1 MATPFS
7 RTLRSLQ
14 GESSSGW
21 IFGLSILAVLL
32 ATWLLWF
39 VAAEL
44 PVFAVSDEARLEVEA
59 AVHPVAAHTS
69 GRLVEVSAVVGGEVN
84 AGDVLFELDAAL
96 ERRRLD
102 EEIARREA
110 LEKELESLRV
120 ALATEAAG
128 LTDAGQAAG
137 SAIDEARSRFRAA
150 IAAAELA
157 EEEAARTRRLHSEGL
172 TSEME
177 GRRADAVARERRAD
191 AEALEQATIRLR
203 NERQLERSDRQARLD
218 LIERE
223 IAELEGAAA
232 TSAAAARR
240 LQEEIGRRVIRAPAS
255 GRLGEVAKVR
265 PGSVVAAG
273 DHLAT
278 VIPAVGLKVVAS
290 FTPSDA
296 LALVRGGQTAQLR
309 LDGFP
314 WTEFGSLPVTVSR
327 VAAEAREGR
336 LWVDGAVRPSPDS
349 AIPLQH
355 GMPGVLVVEIE
366 RLAPAELVLRAAGR
380 AVTAKSASRQRD
392 GG

>member
-1 MATPFS
+1 MASPFS

-14 GESSSGW
+14 SEPSRGW
-21 IFGLSILAVLL
+21 IFGLSILALL
-32 ATWLLWF
+32 LVGWFVWF

-44 PVFAVSDEARLEVEA
+44 PIFAVSDEARLEVEA
-59 AVHPVAAHTS
+59 AVHPVAAHTG
-69 GRLVEVSAVVGGEVN
+69 GRLTAVRAAVGGEVA
-84 AGDVLFELDAAL
+84 AGEVLFELDADL

-102 EEIARREA
+102 EEVARREA
-110 LEKELESLRV
+110 LLKEIESLRV
-120 ALATEAAG
+120 ALATESSG
-128 LTDAGQAAG
+128 LTEAGVAAG
-137 SAIDEARSRFRAA
+137 SAVDEARSRFQAA
-150 IAAAELA
+150 VAAAELA
-157 EEEAARTRRLHSEGL
+157 EEEALRLRQLFDQGL

-177 GRRADAVARERRAD
+177 RRRAESAARERRAD
-191 AEALEQATIRLR
+191 ATALEQAMTRLG
-203 NERQLERSDRQARLD
+203 NERRLERSDRQARLD

-223 IAELEGAAA
+223 IAELEGSAA
-232 TSAAAARR
+232 TSAAAAQR
-240 LQEEIGRRVIRAPAS
+240 LEEEIRRRVIRAPAS

-278 VIPAVGLKVVAS
+278 VIPAAGLKVVAG

-296 LALVRGGQTAQLR
+296 LALVRDGQPAQLR

-327 VAAEAREGR
+327 VSAEAREGR
-336 LWVDGAVRPSPDS
+336 LWVDGAVQAAPES

-366 RLAPAELVLRAAGR
+366 RLSPAELVLRAAGR
-380 AVTAKSASRQRD
+380 AVTSRSMARSA
-392 GG
+392 GGG